1 MRVHPARGLPSPKPP
16 LFGPSRGATARPSP
30 PLFRSRKRDPVWT
43 RTASNS
49 LELTRTDSDRLGV
62 LFGLTRMPARPPE
75 RRADLSSPAGPRR
88 REPDDRLDR
97 PGPAGGLSVYWR
109 RCRRRRRRQAITW
122 LQIIRP
128 GSAVAVEQVP
138 LPPPPPLASA
148 RVPLRG
154 EREGGR
160 LTGGGGYG
168 GGRVTR
174 MRPRAPGRTGVR
186 FRVDGEERL
195 SNL

>member
-1 MRVHPARGLPSPKPP
+1 
-16 LFGPSRGATARPSP
+16 
-30 PLFRSRKRDPVWT
+30 
-43 RTASNS
+43 
-49 LELTRTDSDRLGV
+49 
-62 LFGLTRMPARPPE
+62 MPARPPE

-128 GSAVAVEQVP
+128 GSADAVEQVP

-168 GGRVTR
+168 GGEGDSDATS
-174 MRPRAPGRTGVR
+174 RAGPNRGAISRR
-186 FRVDGEERL
+186 WRGEIIEFIVII
-195 SNL
+195 NL